1 MAYVDDSPD
10 QRFHGIYEGIIT
22 DNEDPLKV
30 GRVRARI
37 PGLLEP
43 DGPFMLPM
51 GMPGS
56 GAPQRGFWD
65 VPDVGAEV
73 YVCFLGGDPD
83 KPRFWTGHWGLPDG
97 VSEVPTQPRDAMEDD
112 GKEAAWQIKA
122 YETKDWVLVF
132 DEREES
138 NRLFIKRKRTE
149 EGAGDDEDLTGNAL
163 MVELDAVQGTVA
175 ISAPAGISLK
185 SLGIVDIDGL
195 VVNIGGRKV
204 IKGITENI

>member
-1 MAYVDDSPD
+1 MAYVDNTPD
-10 QRFHGIYEGIIT
+10 QRYHGIYEGVIT
-22 DNEDPLKV
+22 DNEDPRKV

-43 DGPFMLPM
+43 DGPWMLPM

-56 GAPQRGFWD
+56 GSPQRGFWD

-83 KPRFWTGHWGLPDG
+83 KPRFWTGHWGLPGG
-97 VSEVPTQPRDAMEDD
+97 VSEVPTQPRDAMEQD
-112 GKEAAWQIKA
+112 GTEAAWKIKA

-132 DEREES
+132 DEREDS
-138 NRLFIKRKRTE
+138 NRLFLKRKRDT
-149 EGAGDDEDLTGNAL
+149 GNDEDLTGNAL
-163 MVELDAVQGTVA
+163 MLELDAVQGTLA

-185 SLGIVDIDGL
+185 SLGIIDIDGL

-204 IKGITENI
+204 IKGIGENI